1 MAKNFGNRYYYRI
14 IHDITSEYDDIVA
27 KLERENLFSKT
38 DQDYLEEEKQE
49 QIQEKREK
57 FAKRAQ
63 EIDDALVSNKENNS
77 YSDVNS
83 QSQVSTVSD

>member
-27 KLERENLFSKT
+27 KLERENLYSKT
-38 DQDYLEEEKQE
+38 DQEYLEEEKQE
-49 QIQEKREK
+49 QIQEQREE

>member
-27 KLERENLFSKT
+27 KLERENLYPKT
-38 DQDYLEEEKQE
+38 EQQYLEEEKQE
-49 QIQEKREK
+49 RIQEQREG

-63 EIDDALVSNKENNS
+63 ELDDAIESNKENNP

-83 QSQVSTVSD
+83 ESQVSIVSD

>member
-38 DQDYLEEEKQE
+38 DQEYLEEENKS
-49 QIQEKREK
+49 KSR
-57 FAKRAQ
+57 
-63 EIDDALVSNKENNS
+63 NKER
-77 YSDVNS
+77 NS
-83 QSQVSTVSD
+83 QKEHKR